1 MKIFLPAI
9 LIGLL
14 SAAGFSDEPPG
25 ENAKSASAPVGD
37 FVASGDYGL
46 RRCALPG
53 MVEAVERSRNGIYA
67 CTLGDK
73 THVADIRARWG
84 RNSWFNDLYFGLHGG
99 MYVADS
105 KQHEIFLAELRKMAR
120 VLRPGKDPV
129 VPFFVSVDGGR
140 AEFNEKGV
148 DLERSCLFILNV
160 YRTWEVTGDD
170 SFAREMLPF
179 CHACLEG
186 MRRCASGEDRIP
198 QGRCLKPNR
207 VTGVGS
213 CGGCAYIGDTCRNDW
228 KDFSVTL
235 FYWEALKS
243 AAALEKRFGR
253 AAKAEELLVEANELR
268 AAAQRLFWNPESGGY
283 LAWIDKDG
291 ERHAD
296 WITGGNLHA
305 VADGFATSEQSRVI
319 LATLDAHRQEIEED
333 KPGRVRIGVFADG
346 LCSNPP
352 EKYWNGGAWPLVAAP
367 LLRGRAR
374 QGDLAGAV
382 RFADRLANRTPV
394 TKFGFYEAYE
404 EKPNE
409 CEGLLMNN
417 GGFLWGFFAG
427 VLGVDFADDCIL
439 VRSTAAPGA
448 APAEAF
454 LRWHGRD
461 VEIRWE
467 NSPLLA
473 TVDGRPLTAQD
484 GFYRIPAP
492 PGNELMKIV
501 IPAAEIESRNK

>member
-1 MKIFLPAI
+1 MKSFIVVVLLGFLSDA
-9 LIGLL
+9 GF
-14 SAAGFSDEPPG
+14 AAGPSQEI
-25 ENAKSASAPVGD
+25 AKSAAAPLGD
-37 FVASGDYGL
+37 FVPLGNYGL

-53 MVEAVERSRNGIYA
+53 LVEAVERSRDGIYA

-73 THVADIRARWG
+73 THLADIHGRWG

-99 MYVADS
+99 IYVADP
-105 KQHEIFLAELRKMAR
+105 KQHAIYLAELRKMAR
-120 VLRPGKDPV
+120 TLHPGKDPV
-129 VPFFVSVDGGR
+129 VPFFVSADGAS

-148 DLERSCLFILNV
+148 DLERSCLFVLNV

-170 SFAREMLPF
+170 TFARELLPA
-179 CHACLEG
+179 CHACLDG
-186 MRRCASGEDRIP
+186 MRRSATDIDHIP

-207 VTGVGS
+207 ITGVGS
-213 CGGCAYIGDTCRNDW
+213 CGGCIYIGDSCRNDW

-243 AAALEKRFGR
+243 TAALEKRFGQ
-253 AAKAEELLVEANELR
+253 AAKAEKLLVEAKDLR
-268 AAAQRLFWNPESGGY
+268 ESAQRLFWNPESGGY

-296 WITGGNLHA
+296 WITGSNLHA
-305 VADGFATSEQSRVI
+305 VADGFATPEQSRVI

-367 LLRGRAR
+367 LLKARAQ
-374 QGDLAGAV
+374 QGDLAGAA
-382 RFADRLANRTPV
+382 RFADRLANRTVV
-394 TKFGFYEAYE
+394 TKYGFYEAYDD
-404 EKPNE
+404 KPNE

-427 VLGVDFADDCIL
+427 VMGVDFADDCLLI
-439 VRSTAAPGA
+439 RAATTPGM
-448 APAEAF
+448 APAEAV
-454 LRWHGRD
+454 LRWRGHD

-467 NSPLLA
+467 KSPMPATLDGQPLA
-473 TVDGRPLTAQD
+473 AID
-484 GFYRIPAP
+484 GFYRINAL
-492 PGNELMKIV
+492 PGDKLIKIV
-501 IPAAEIESRNK
+501 IPEDKK